1 MKEKMYVTLPAVM
14 NMMLMT
20 TLSSKILCPFL
31 FVIARLGGPLPK
43 IQNACDQRLLLGLVG
58 GGGGGV

>member
-1 MKEKMYVTLPAVM
+1 MYVTLPAVM

-31 FVIARLGGPLPK
+31 FVIARLGGPSQRSKMLVT
-43 IQNACDQRLLLGLVG
+43 NAYCSGLWEEEEEVFEK
-58 GGGGGV
+58 